1 MQQENRRRHL
11 FSTGILLFLL
21 AILFGL
27 IFPKLANPRMGLSG
41 HLVGLFGGLFL
52 LALGSIW
59 KQVNLPPRLEAV
71 PVWLA
76 LYGTY
81 GNFVTTVLAATFAT
95 NRLTPL
101 AGSGHSASAWQED
114 IVTLGLVSVSGAM
127 VTCCLFVLWGLR
139 RQLAE

>member
-59 KQVNLPPRLEAV
+59 KQVNLPPRLETV

-139 RQLAE
+139 RPLAE

>member
-1 MQQENRRRHL
+1 MSIENRTRQ
-11 FSTGILLFLL
+11 FFTAGILLFLL
-21 AILFGL
+21 AILAGM
-27 IFPKLANPRMGLSG
+27 IFPRLANPRMGLSG

-59 KQVNLPPRLEAV
+59 KTVNLPGRIEAV

-81 GNFVTTVLAATFAT
+81 GNFATTLLAAAFAT

-101 AGSGHSASAWQED
+101 AGSGHFA
-114 IVTLGLVSVSGAM
+114 
-127 VTCCLFVLWGLR
+127 
-139 RQLAE
+139 

>member
-81 GNFVTTVLAATFAT
+81 GNFVTTVLAATIAT
-95 NRLTPL
+95 VNYGTR
-101 AGSGHSASAWQED
+101 
-114 IVTLGLVSVSGAM
+114 
-127 VTCCLFVLWGLR
+127 VLWHGIDYR
-139 RQLAE
+139 RGSRLSRIAFR